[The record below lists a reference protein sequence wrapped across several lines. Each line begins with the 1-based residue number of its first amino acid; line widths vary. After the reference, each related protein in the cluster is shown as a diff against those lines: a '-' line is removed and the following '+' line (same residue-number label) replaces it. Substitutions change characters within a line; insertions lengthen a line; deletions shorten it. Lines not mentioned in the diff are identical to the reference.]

1 LRVLGYVTGAD
12 GHSILTT
19 AVERAVKYA
28 EVIKSGFIAL
38 IGVGFFFAI
47 IGVFGLFVAVAS
59 LVAFIAVAVWI
70 FADSEQLT
78 DAGR

>member
-1 LRVLGYVTGAD
+1 MKYVEM
-12 GHSILTT
+12 L
-19 AVERAVKYA
+19 
-28 EVIKSGFIAL
+28 KSGFIAL

-59 LVAFIAVAVWI
+59 LVAFTAVAVWI
-70 FADSEQLT
+70 FAYSKQLT